1 MRESWTDDRLDYLN
15 HRVDDGFTRLDERF
29 GLFEKQILER
39 FDHAETRTKER
50 FDQAETRTKE
60 RFDQAEMRT
69 KERFDEV
76 DRRLDLADS
85 RFEQINERMLELHR
99 LMIRG
104 GVAVFGTLFAAFV
117 ALGAAS
123 L

>member
-1 MRESWTDDRLDYLN
+1 MEAMRESWTDDRLDYLN

-39 FDHAETRTKER
+39 FDQAEAQTKER
-50 FDQAETRTKE
+50 FDQAEE
-60 RFDQAEMRT
+60 RT

-99 LMIRG
+99 LIIQG
-104 GVAVFGTLFAAFV
+104 GIAMFV
-117 ALGAAS
+117 ALVTVLATQ

>member
-1 MRESWTDDRLDYLN
+1 MEAMRESWTDDRLDYLN
-15 HRVDDGFTRLDERF
+15 QRVDDGFKHVDERF
-29 GLFEKQILER
+29 DRFERQI
-39 FDHAETRTKER
+39 FER
-50 FDQAETRTKE
+50 FDQAEE
-60 RFDQAEMRT
+60 RA

-99 LMIRG
+99 LIIQG
-104 GVAVFGTLFAAFV
+104 GIAMLV
-117 ALGAAS
+117 ALLTVLATQ

>member
-1 MRESWTDDRLDYLN
+1 MEAMRESWTDDRLDYLN
-15 HRVDDGFTRLDERF
+15 HRVDGGFTRLDERF

-39 FDHAETRTKER
+39 FD
-50 FDQAETRTKE
+50 QAEK
-60 RFDQAEMRT
+60 RT

-99 LMIRG
+99 LIIQ
-104 GVAVFGTLFAAFV
+104 
-117 ALGAAS
+117 GA
-123 L
+123 